1 MKPVVYVRPS
11 RKRKPESE
19 EKKQKRAL
27 DAEGRR
33 RKITLPGMPNP
44 RR

>member
-1 MKPVVYVRPS
+1 VRPS

-19 EKKQKRAL
+19 EQKRKRAM

-33 RKITLPGMPNP
+33 RKITLPGMPYP
-44 RR
+44 RRS